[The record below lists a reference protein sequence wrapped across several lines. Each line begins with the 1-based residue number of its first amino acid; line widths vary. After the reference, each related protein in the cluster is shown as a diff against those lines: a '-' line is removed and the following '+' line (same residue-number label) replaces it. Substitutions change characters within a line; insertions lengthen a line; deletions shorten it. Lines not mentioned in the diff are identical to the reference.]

1 MVALPIQSAQLS
13 ATTNGSA
20 KEHEIVT
27 IAPRPLSP
35 RINAS
40 YVIETPIDVMQAT
53 AAMAGEQSSGTFL
66 KLVGETQALH
76 DRHAAR
82 VESVTHLEAASGPSL
97 PGALH
102 GHSYARAKVTL
113 SWPLENIGASLP
125 NLLATVLGNLTELRE
140 LSGIRL
146 TDICLPDDFVGS
158 FPGPQFSIGGTRRL
172 AGVDTGPLIGTII
185 KPSVGLSPE
194 DTASLVKQLVEA
206 GIDFIKDDE
215 LIADP
220 PYSPLAKRVP
230 AVMRVIE
237 EHAQR
242 TGRKPMYAFNI
253 TGDIDEM
260 RQRHDLVRDQGGT
273 CVMTSVNW
281 IGMASLVALRRH
293 AQLPIHGHRNGWGLF
308 NRHPQIGIEFRAYQA
323 LLRLAGA
330 DHLHVNG
337 LGSKFAESDASVIE
351 SARACLTPLQ
361 NKVDQSDLAMPVFS
375 SAQTVHQAP
384 ATFEALNSTD
394 LIFTCGGGILGH
406 PDGVAAGCRSIRAA
420 WDATSRGV
428 TLEDHAKQEPDLA
441 VALRAFRSPFS
452 G

>member
-1 MVALPIQSAQLS
+1 MASPQA
-13 ATTNGSA
+13 
-20 KEHEIVT
+20 
-27 IAPRPLSP
+27 RPGLP
-35 RINAS
+35 RIRAS
-40 YVIETPIDVMQAT
+40 YRIETPLDPERAA

-66 KLVGETQALH
+66 KLAGETDALRE
-76 DRHAAR
+76 RHAAR
-82 VESVTHLEAASGPSL
+82 VESVALLATVDTPSL
-97 PGALH
+97 PGSLTGDAYH
-102 GHSYARAKVTL
+102 RANVTL
-113 SWPLENIGASLP
+113 SWPQENIGASLP

-146 TDICLPDDFVGS
+146 TDVELPRDFIEA
-158 FPGPQFSIGGTRRL
+158 FPGPQFSIAGTRRL
-172 AGVDTGPLIGTII
+172 AGVDHGPLIGTII

-194 DTASLVKQLVEA
+194 ETADLVRQLIEA

-220 PYSPLAKRVP
+220 PYSPLAERVP

-260 RQRHDLVRDQGGT
+260 RQRHDLVRAHGGT
-273 CVMTSVNW
+273 CVMASVNW
-281 IGMASLVALRRH
+281 IGMSSLVALRRH
-293 AQLPIHGHRNGWGLF
+293 AELPIHGHRNGWGLF
-308 NRHPQIGIEFRAYQA
+308 YRHPQIGIDYRAYQA

-337 LGSKFAESDASVIE
+337 LGSKFVEADASVID
-351 SARACLTPLQ
+351 SARACLTPLLEAPGR
-361 NKVDQSDLAMPVFS
+361 DDRALPVFS

-384 ATFEALNSTD
+384 PTFAALKSTD
-394 LIFTCGGGILGH
+394 LIFTCGGGIMGH
-406 PDGVAAGCRSIRAA
+406 PDGVAAGCRSLRAA
-420 WDATSRGV
+420 WEATASGV
-428 TLEDHAKQEPDLA
+428 TLEDHARQEPDLS
-441 VALRAFRSPFS
+441 VALRAYQSPFS